1 MANTFKIYEDLQ
13 DAFSEQQARIL
24 TKVISQTIIDE
35 SNIVTKVE
43 FNRLEGIVEELA
55 EAQKRTEARVEE
67 LAEAQKKTEQ
77 RLDSLTQRVE
87 ELAEAQKKT
96 EQRLDSLTQR
106 VEELA
111 EAQKKTEETVRQ
123 LVVDM
128 ADVKKQLGGLS
139 MAVGYGIEDKYI
151 PFMKKFALNQYN
163 AVISKVERKNVKYA
177 NGSYDEVNLYLEG
190 KINGK
195 KTYIIGESKA
205 QPGKKD
211 IDKFDLMLKR
221 LKKHLDAEV
230 KGFMIG
236 YVYAPEVED
245 YFAEK
250 YPHIDFFKTY
260 QIEEIAGSSK

>member
-13 DAFSEQQARIL
+13 DAFSEQQAKIL

-43 FNRLEGIVEELA
+43 FSRLEKIVEELA

-67 LAEAQKKTEQ
+67 LAEAQKRTE
-77 RLDSLTQRVE
+77 
-87 ELAEAQKKT
+87 A
-96 EQRLDSLTQR
+96 R

>member
-13 DAFSEQQARIL
+13 DSFSEQQARTL
-24 TKVISQTIIDE
+24 TKVISQSIIDE

-43 FNRLEGIVEELA
+43 FNRLERIVEELA
-55 EAQKRTEARVEE
+55 EAQKR
-67 LAEAQKKTEQ
+67 TEQ

-87 ELAEAQKKT
+87 ELAEAQKRT
-96 EQRLDSLTQR
+96 EAR
-106 VEELA
+106 VKELA

-139 MAVGYGIEDKYI
+139 MAVGYGIEDKYM
-151 PFMKKFALNQYN
+151 PYMKKLALNQYN

-190 KINGK
+190 EIDGK

-211 IDKFDLMLKR
+211 VDKFGLMLKR
-221 LKKHLDAEV
+221 LKKHLNAEV

-236 YVYAPEVED
+236 YVYAPAVED

-260 QIEEIAGSSK
+260 QIEEIAEISK